1 MFEDITAEGA
11 DLKEGTD
18 SGTLRRNVFRRAGTS
33 GQNSADSAV
42 DAKGNNWVI
51 EDNVVSETDAAV
63 GRRRRV
69 ARRASSPTASRS
81 HSVYDGYG
89 TGNVFRR
96 NHVDGAI
103 PGFGIGLYPALD
115 NVVTCDNARSR
126 APRWASSATTANRP
140 TVASRPV
147 AGVGPGRG
155 PGPSRSPVAGR
166 R

>member
-51 EDNVVSETDAAV
+51 EDNVVTETDAAV
-63 GRRRRV
+63 GRRRRAAPSEFV
-69 ARRASSPTASRS
+69 DGFQS

-89 TGNVFRR
+89 TGNVFR
-96 NHVDGAI
+96 AQ
-103 PGFGIGLYPALD
+103 PS
-115 NVVTCDNARSR
+115 TARSPASASACTR
-126 APRWASSATTANRP
+126 RWATSSRATTARAGAAKGLVGDNGRSASCGPRP
-140 TVASRPV
+140 R
-147 AGVGPGRG
+147 
-155 PGPSRSPVAGR
+155 
-166 R
+166 